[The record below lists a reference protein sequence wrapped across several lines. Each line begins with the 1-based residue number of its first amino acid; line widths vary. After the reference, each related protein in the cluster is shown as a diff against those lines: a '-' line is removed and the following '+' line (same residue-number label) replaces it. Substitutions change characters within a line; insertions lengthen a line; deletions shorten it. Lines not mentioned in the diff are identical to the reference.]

1 MDRNNILGSV
11 LIKLLKKDFPD
22 VEDIK
27 VVSYENEG
35 KYYYTV
41 FLGVN
46 PDIIQSMDFSG
57 NDIKIRTRELF
68 NYIYPHDNLQNVSFF
83 NPKPNYY

>member
-68 NYIYPHDNLQNVSFF
+68 NYIYSHDNLQNVSFF

>member
-11 LIKLLKKDFPD
+11 LIKLLRKDFPD

-35 KYYYTV
+35 KYYYTI
-41 FLGVN
+41 FLGIN
-46 PDIIQSMDFSG
+46 PDIVQNMDFSG
-57 NDIKIRTRELF
+57 NNVKVKTRELF
-68 NYIYPHDNLQNVSFF
+68 SYIYPHDNLQGINFF
-83 NPKPNYY
+83 NPNPNY

>member
-11 LIKLLKKDFPD
+11 LIKLLRKDFPD

-35 KYYYTV
+35 KYYYTI
-41 FLGVN
+41 FLGIKPEIV
-46 PDIIQSMDFSG
+46 QSMDFSG
-57 NDIKIRTRELF
+57 SDLKVKTRELF
-68 NYIYPHDNLQNVSFF
+68 NYIYPHDNLQGVNFF
-83 NPKPNYY
+83 NPDPNY